1 MKKKSLIFSL
11 AAALTLPILA
21 QARPV
26 TFATKLSTYSG
37 DGAYMA
43 LYLTDAKGL
52 YKQTLWVA
60 GTKAKYYKHLSE
72 WARGSGLKNTEYDG
86 KTGASVLSGKTLK
99 VTVEVEDALI
109 DSGYLVQID
118 TAVENKRDNRA
129 EVVVPLTTKGAGKT
143 VAGKGYVQTF
153 TYTF

>member
-11 AAALTLPILA
+11 AAALTLPVLA

-26 TFATKLSTYSG
+26 TFTTKLSTYSG

>member
-1 MKKKSLIFSL
+1 MKKNFLIVSLV
-11 AAALTLPILA
+11 AALTLPVLA

-26 TFATKLSTYSG
+26 IFTTELSSYSG

-43 LYLTDAKGL
+43 LYLTDAKGQ
-52 YKQTLWVA
+52 YKRTLWVA
-60 GTKAKYYKHLSE
+60 GKKAKYYKHLSE
-72 WARGSGLKNTEYDG
+72 WARGSGLKKTEYDG

-99 VTVEVEDALI
+99 VTVEIEDALI
-109 DSGYLVQID
+109 DSGHLVQID

-129 EVVVPLTTKGAGKT
+129 EVVVPLTTKGAGKA
-143 VAGKGYVQTF
+143 VAGKGYIKSF